1 MTSKNRR
8 ECGLYAKSEVL
19 SAFEQSNARIIHKY
33 ETSSD
38 AITQEGIRLLQ
49 RIKQEYLRGKELPT
63 GSTPSFEMPI
73 IKKSLIEDEEHQPN
87 FKEDRTTEESSKK
100 EREKVVQFEDFCN
113 TEKKG
118 KGQPKEG
125 SILKPK
131 RMSEGEQLQESLK
144 KMGLDEN
151 YEVGEGGDNT
161 NLLEEYEE
169 LKNKSIYDLI
179 KESNAKVKENMKNL
193 PDDNSDSSYVI
204 TDYSSNESSN
214 DNEYKEAFL
223 T

>member
-49 RIKQEYLRGKELPT
+49 RITQEYLRGKDP
-63 GSTPSFEMPI
+63 SAAPSFEMPI
-73 IKKSLIEDEEHQPN
+73 AKKSLLEEAEPQPHL
-87 FKEDRTTEESSKK
+87 KEDRTTEESSKK
-100 EREKVVQFEDFCN
+100 EREKVVHFEDYCN

-118 KGQPKEG
+118 KGLAEG
-125 SILKPK
+125 SKLKG
-131 RMSEGEQLQESLK
+131 RLSEGEQLQESLK

-151 YEVGEGGDNT
+151 YEAEGESD
-161 NLLEEYEE
+161 LLEYE
-169 LKNKSIYDLI
+169 
-179 KESNAKVKENMKNL
+179 
-193 PDDNSDSSYVI
+193 
-204 TDYSSNESSN
+204 
-214 DNEYKEAFL
+214 
-223 T
+223 